1 MKKRTKRVVIATSAS
16 IAGMVLSTACGYG
29 PPVGEPVEQGN
40 FETSSSY
47 ESTYESSY
55 ESSNTD
61 ATSEDA
67 SSEDVSLDDAEIE
80 RIKDI
85 ESTPTVY
92 GPPVSGK

>member
-67 SSEDVSLDDAEIE
+67 SSVDVSLDEAEKE
-80 RIKDI
+80 QY
-85 ESTPTVY
+85 ESIIVTPTVY
-92 GPPVSGK
+92 GPDVSGR